1 MSGGGGVHLL
11 TQTPILVRLALVYRT
26 LSGALCD
33 NWCFRS
39 CPSAA
44 VNSVGHRE
52 SRVTSELPTPMW
64 FV

>member
-1 MSGGGGVHLL
+1 MNAGVCA
-11 TQTPILVRLALVYRT
+11 LASPNTSSCEMTLVYRT

-52 SRVTSELPTPMW
+52 STVTSELPAPRW